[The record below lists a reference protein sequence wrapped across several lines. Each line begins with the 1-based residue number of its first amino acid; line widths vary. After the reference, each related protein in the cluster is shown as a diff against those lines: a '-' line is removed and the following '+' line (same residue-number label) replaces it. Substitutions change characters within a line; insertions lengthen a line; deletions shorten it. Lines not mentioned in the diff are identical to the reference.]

1 MQRSLGWLFPWGP
14 PAVFMA
20 GGSLPGRAQDD
31 LYIFNLKPYISR
43 NNLSSLQEII
53 VSPQTHF
60 SGSVSGIKPETH
72 SIHSS

>member
-31 LYIFNLKPYISR
+31 FIHLNLKPYIFR
-43 NNLSSLQEII
+43 NKISSLKEVI

-60 SGSVSGIKPETH
+60 SGSVSGIK
-72 SIHSS
+72 S